1 MTASGHFIGNHTYQ
15 HLNEWK
21 TPAQIYLKAILKC
34 QQFIDAIVP
43 ASSIKLFHP
52 SYGRLTKTQIV
63 MLKKEYKIILCE
75 KISGYY
81 QPNFSFPRV
90 LRSLYEA
97 QAGDIVLFHDII
109 KCYQNVEIFLLK
121 FLAFFSARGYTFR
134 ILNMC

>member
-52 SYGRLTKTQIV
+52 SYGRLTKTQIG

-90 LRSLYEA
+90 LSSLYEA